1 MTSNIDARRFDARK
15 LKKLIEEDR
24 KRDVFK
30 AISKI
35 CSVYE
40 SDKIN
45 DAEWVKEQLMK
56 AAPTPKN

>member
-1 MTSNIDARRFDARK
+1 MNSR

-24 KRDVFK
+24 KKDVFK
-30 AISKI
+30 TISKI

-45 DAEWVKEQLMK
+45 DAEWVKEQLLK
-56 AAPTPKN
+56 AAPGPKN